1 MHSYNWLEKWKQTIK
16 SLKKVPV
23 DMTVNMTQNMQNRL
37 IFIVVSQVTNK
48 SNSVEQVSL
57 LENNYNRYDI

>member
-1 MHSYNWLEKWKQTIK
+1 MHSYNWLEKSKQTIK
-16 SLKKVPV
+16 SSKKVPV
-23 DMTVNMTQNMQNRL
+23 DMTMNRNMQNRL

>member
-23 DMTVNMTQNMQNRL
+23 DMTMNMTQNMQNRL
-37 IFIVVSQVTNK
+37 IFIVVSQVANK

>member
-23 DMTVNMTQNMQNRL
+23 DMTMNMTQNMQNRL

>member
-23 DMTVNMTQNMQNRL
+23 DMTMNMTQNMQNRL

-57 LENNYNRYDI
+57 LENNYNRYDM

>member
-23 DMTVNMTQNMQNRL
+23 DMTMNMTQNMENRL

>member
-23 DMTVNMTQNMQNRL
+23 DMTMNRNMQNRL

-57 LENNYNRYDI
+57 LENNYNHYDI

>member
-23 DMTVNMTQNMQNRL
+23 DMTMNMTQNMQNRL

-57 LENNYNRYDI
+57 LENNYNRYI

>member
-1 MHSYNWLEKWKQTIK
+1 MHSYNWLEKWKQTSK

-23 DMTVNMTQNMQNRL
+23 DMTMNRNMQNRL

>member
-16 SLKKVPV
+16 SLKKVPG
-23 DMTVNMTQNMQNRL
+23 DMTMNRNMQNRL

-57 LENNYNRYDI
+57 LENNYNHYDI

>member
-1 MHSYNWLEKWKQTIK
+1 
-16 SLKKVPV
+16 
-23 DMTVNMTQNMQNRL
+23 MQNRL

>member
-23 DMTVNMTQNMQNRL
+23 DMTMNRNMQNRL